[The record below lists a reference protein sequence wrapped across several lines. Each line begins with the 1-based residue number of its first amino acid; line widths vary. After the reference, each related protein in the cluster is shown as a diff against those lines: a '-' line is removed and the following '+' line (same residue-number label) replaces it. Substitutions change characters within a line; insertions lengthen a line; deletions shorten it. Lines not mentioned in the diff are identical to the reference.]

1 MSESKIRGKIL
12 VGLWTAGKPM
22 TLQAISEK
30 VGLPSS
36 STMGYLLG
44 LIKADYVS
52 VPETHQYALTTLGKQ
67 AIGLPNVDQTLA
79 TNILQTVPY
88 EEAFH
93 FHDAQNMYLN
103 VYANSLQDFVD
114 KIQTIDLRSIQ
125 FHLPR
130 KDFEN
135 WVRSLGDIELAKKIE
150 IMRLSHLTGENL
162 RNELYQA
169 AKARIEELTQ
179 IAS

>member
-12 VGLWTAGKPM
+12 VGLWTEGKPM

-44 LIKADYVS
+44 LIKANYVS
-52 VPETHQYALTTLGKQ
+52 VPQTHHYALTTLGKQ
-67 AIGLPNVDQTLA
+67 ALGMPKVDQELA
-79 TNILQTVPY
+79 ADVLQTVPY
-88 EEAFH
+88 DKAFH
-93 FHDAQNMYLN
+93 FHDAQNMYLGT
-103 VYANSLQDFVD
+103 YADSLEDFVD

-135 WVRSLGDIELAKKIE
+135 WIRMLGDIELAKKVE
-150 IMRLSHLTGENL
+150 LMRLAHLTGEHL
-162 RNELYQA
+162 RNTLYQT
-169 AKARIEELTQ
+169 AKTRLDELTQ